1 MSLPEKRITDF
12 IKKHHVVSLATTSGN
27 TPWVCHC
34 FYAYMKE
41 ENWLVFTSDDQTR
54 HVREVMVNPVVA
66 GGIVLE
72 TSVVSKVQGVQF
84 TGMMRRPSEEEKGKV
99 TRVYLAR
106 FPFAVLM
113 NANLWIVDLET
124 IKMTDNRLGFGK
136 KLNWEKKGVVD

>member
-12 IKKHHVVSLATTSGN
+12 IRKHHVVSLATASGN

-41 ENWLVFTSDDQTR
+41 ENWLVFTSEDQTR
-54 HVREVMVNPVVA
+54 HVREVIANPVVA

-72 TSVVSKVQGVQF
+72 TSVVNKVQGVQF
-84 TGMMRRPSEEEKGKV
+84 TGMMRRPAEEEKGKV
-99 TRVYLAR
+99 TRAYLAR

-113 NANLWIVDLET
+113 NAHLWIVDLET

-136 KLNWEKKGVVD
+136 KMNWEKQGSRN